1 MPVSISFCPTRES
14 FPKRLFPAVLH
25 LKPNSF
31 GIPASLVYLVPVEEK
46 RALPMNKFVSRLMAI
61 LMALL
66 LLPLPGL
73 ATCGGGGGG
82 GMGGMRGGGGTG
94 GGDQQVYQVPWKVVD
109 PKTPS
114 PAGGLTLYWF
124 PSSVD

>member
-46 RALPMNKFVSRLMAI
+46 RAPPMNKLVSRLMAF

-82 GMGGMRGGGGTG
+82 GMGGMRGPSGSG
-94 GGDQQVYQVPWKVVD
+94 GGDAQVYQVPWKVVK
-109 PKTPS
+109 PEEAL
-114 PAGGLTLYWF
+114 PAGSLALYWF